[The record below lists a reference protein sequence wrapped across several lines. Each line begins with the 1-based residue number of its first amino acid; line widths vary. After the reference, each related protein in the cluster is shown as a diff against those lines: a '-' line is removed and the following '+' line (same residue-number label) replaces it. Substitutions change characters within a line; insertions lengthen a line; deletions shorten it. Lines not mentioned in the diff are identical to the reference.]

1 MRSDIRTDGAG
12 ASRLGVIGPAV
23 DRLVN
28 LLLVSYEYV
37 VCLASMSSLR
47 RLVRITL
54 YCTVYRSLQVLQNPE
69 HFRKIST
76 TCT

>member
-1 MRSDIRTDGAG
+1 MELTRVRSDIRTDGAG

-47 RLVRITL
+47 RLVRITI
-54 YCTVYRSLQVLQNPE
+54 YCTV
-69 HFRKIST
+69 
-76 TCT
+76 